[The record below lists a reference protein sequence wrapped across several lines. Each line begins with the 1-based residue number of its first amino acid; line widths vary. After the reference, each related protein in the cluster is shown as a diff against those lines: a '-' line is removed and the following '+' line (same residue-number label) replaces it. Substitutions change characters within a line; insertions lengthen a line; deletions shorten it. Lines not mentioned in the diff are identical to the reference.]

1 MATRSADEK
10 VTSRSMPAGSA
21 HMAEI
26 PVPDP
31 LPMMGT
37 PRITF
42 ARNCANIS
50 LRVFVTASPLILKS
64 SFEIVCC
71 VDARH
76 DVLRTMTVEI
86 CVRNDAPLD
95 H

>member
-1 MATRSADEK
+1 
-10 VTSRSMPAGSA
+10 
-21 HMAEI
+21 MAEI
-26 PVPDP
+26 PVPAP

-50 LRVFVTASPLILKS
+50 LRVFVTASPSILES
-64 SFEIVCC
+64 SFEIARR
-71 VDARH
+71 VDARQ
-76 DVLRTMTVEI
+76 DVLKTMTVGI
-86 CVRNDAPLD
+86 SARNDARLG

>member
-1 MATRSADEK
+1 
-10 VTSRSMPAGSA
+10 
-21 HMAEI
+21 MAEI
-26 PVPDP
+26 PVPAP

-50 LRVFVTASPLILKS
+50 PRVFVTASPFILES
-64 SFEIVCC
+64 SFEIACC
-71 VDARH
+71 VDTRQ
-76 DVLRTMTVEI
+76 DVLKTMTVGI
-86 CVRNDAPLD
+86 STRNDAPLG

>member
-1 MATRSADEK
+1 
-10 VTSRSMPAGSA
+10 
-21 HMAEI
+21 MAEI
-26 PVPDP
+26 PVPAP

-50 LRVFVTASPLILKS
+50 LRVFVTAAPFVLES
-64 SFEIVCC
+64 SFEIACC
-71 VDARH
+71 IDARQ
-76 DVLRTMTVEI
+76 DVLKTMTVEI
-86 CVRNDAPLD
+86 GARNDAPLG

>member
-1 MATRSADEK
+1 MMMRS
-10 VTSRSMPAGSA
+10 VPACSA

-26 PVPDP
+26 PVPAP
-31 LPMMGT
+31 LPMRGT

-50 LRVFVTASPLILKS
+50 LRVLATASPSILES
-64 SFEIVCC
+64 SFEIARR
-71 VDARH
+71 VDVRQ
-76 DVLRTMTVEI
+76 DVLKTMTVGLGA
-86 CVRNDAPLD
+86 RNDARLG

>member
-1 MATRSADEK
+1 
-10 VTSRSMPAGSA
+10 
-21 HMAEI
+21 MAEI
-26 PVPDP
+26 PVPAP

-50 LRVFVTASPLILKS
+50 LRVFVTASPFILESSIVIACRIDAPQDILK
-64 SFEIVCC
+64 
-71 VDARH
+71 
-76 DVLRTMTVEI
+76 TMTVGI
-86 CVRNDAPLD
+86 SARNDTPLG